1 MHAYMFIFLYRCIVV
16 FYWIILDKKGLHFCC
31 QVGGL
36 CEDNYY
42 SSFTNLNWWVKTES
56 SKHLVNYYYS
66 VMLPNQ
72 SWSGL
77 LNFSLLFVL
86 LVCIHLVLERNIDQ
100 MNRITH
106 LSDCVKCM
114 IKEGIDL
121 TLLLSLRHFKGN
133 GIR

>member
-1 MHAYMFIFLYRCIVV
+1 MYCSFLLNHI
-16 FYWIILDKKGLHFCC
+16 DKKGLHFCC
-31 QVGGL
+31 QVEGL
-36 CEDNYY
+36 CVDDYY
-42 SSFTNLNWWVKTES
+42 SSFTSLDWWVKTES

-72 SWSGL
+72 SWSEL
-77 LNFSLLFVL
+77 FNFSVLFVL
-86 LVCIHLVLERNIDQ
+86 LVCIHLVLERSIDQ
-100 MNRITH
+100 MNRSTH

-121 TLLLSLRHFKGN
+121 TLLQWSLRHFKGN